1 MRSRTRTQPDPSI
14 ERDRLL
20 TRISA
25 RKAELDRLIE
35 KGRMIG
41 LEIADEVQPI
51 AAEHRAVSDE
61 IRRLFAE
68 LAAPGRLPKRAK
80 KQVAAAYE
88 SLEEAGILFDGE
100 SEPSEPP
107 IDRLEGGYSAQR
119 PDDGTANRGI
129 RDVYR
134 RLAGALHPDRV
145 LEEDEKARRTEAMKR
160 VTVAYG
166 EGDLASL
173 VEIEK
178 RLGAAAETPSASGG
192 VEALSRTNAEL
203 RRQLAA
209 LEGKV
214 GEIKG
219 SLTGTSVK
227 AMRQMAEQARA
238 ELADLQAVRDFVRSF
253 RDGKIDLARFLLGP
267 NAPEDADDDDDDD
280 DDEDADEEMLHQ
292 VLVAIANLAAA
303 AGETRPAKP
312 RRRRSKRKRSVPG
325 SYDLPF

>member
-1 MRSRTRTQPDPSI
+1 MRSRARTPPDPSN

-25 RKAELDRLIE
+25 RKSELERLIE
-35 KGRMIG
+35 KGRIIG
-41 LEIADEVQPI
+41 LEVADEVEPI
-51 AAEHRAVSDE
+51 VAEHSAVSEE
-61 IRRLFAE
+61 IQRLFAE
-68 LAAPGRLPKRAK
+68 LTAPGRLPKRAQR
-80 KQVAAAYE
+80 QVAAAYE
-88 SLEEAGILFDGE
+88 SLKETGILGAGE
-100 SEPSEPP
+100 LEPSDPP
-107 IDRLEGGYSAQR
+107 TERPEGGYSAQR
-119 PDDGTANRGI
+119 PDDDAANRLI

-145 LEEDEKARRTEAMKR
+145 LDDGEKERRTEAMKV

-178 RLGAAAETPSASGG
+178 SLGAAVETPTAS
-192 VEALSRTNAEL
+192 EAAEVLSRTIAEL

-209 LEGKV
+209 LEEEV
-214 GEIKG
+214 REIKG
-219 SLTGTSVK
+219 SLTGHSVK
-227 AMRQMAEQARA
+227 AMRQLAEQARD

-267 NAPEDADDDDDDD
+267 NPLDGDDDEEDADD
-280 DDEDADEEMLHQ
+280 EMFRD
-292 VLVAIANLAAA
+292 VLVAMANLAAA

-312 RRRRSKRKRSVPG
+312 RRRRKKRRRSVPG